1 MSRLPGL
8 PVDVVKARRFDVA
21 GQFAAK
27 YGVTVVLKDSNTV
40 IASSDGRRY
49 LSDNGNAGMA
59 KGGSGDVLAGI
70 IASLLAQGASPLQA
84 AVAGVFL
91 HASAGDLAEQNLTQ
105 YAMLPSDLIGE
116 LPYAFRALI

>member
-1 MSRLPGL
+1 M
-8 PVDVVKARRFDVA
+8 
-21 GQFAAK
+21 
-27 YGVTVVLKDSNTV
+27 VT
-40 IASSDGRRY
+40 DGEAIFFNVTGTPA
-49 LSDNGNAGMA
+49 LA